1 MRLQP
6 YLQPCFGI
14 VISCLLYG
22 KWKEALLRLEEAKH
36 TKAEV
41 AKLRLKTRDVGLE
54 GVLFNQNL

>member
-1 MRLQP
+1 M
-6 YLQPCFGI
+6 
-14 VISCLLYG
+14 
-22 KWKEALLRLEEAKH
+22 LEEAKH